1 MRERII
7 GHTATVNSI
16 ELIHAGAGLVNNSIE
31 GCLLSA
37 SNDGTARVWDLR
49 TSKGVIL
56 LNHTGEK
63 QPIMKA
69 KYLYGAKGVLTVSG
83 NNVNLFDLRKPSLIL
98 S

>member
-1 MRERII
+1 MRDKIE
-7 GHTATVNSI
+7 GHSDTVNSI
-16 ELIHAGAGLVNNSIE
+16 ELIHSSAGLVPNTE

-56 LNHTGEK
+56 LKHAEK
-63 QPIMKA
+63 KGIVKA
-69 KYLYGAKGVLTVSG
+69 KYMYGAKGVLTISG

-98 S
+98 SQT